1 MGGTADAGGFEVDGY
16 RPSTYGDRFADVYDD
31 WYHDASDVAA
41 TVERVAALAGPRG
54 GRVLELGAG
63 SGRLAVPL
71 AATGLDVWAVD
82 ASAAMLERLRA
93 KPGGEAVHA
102 IVDDMAELAA
112 PELAAPGPGG
122 GRGFAVVLCAFN
134 TLFNL
139 TDTAAQA
146 RCLGRV
152 AELLA
157 PDGRLLVEAFVP
169 PPSGEGDAGPAGR
182 ADPGAGGVTSAVEP
196 RHIGLDEVVLTV
208 SRVDPVTRTV
218 VGQHVQITEAGIRL
232 RPWVLHYESPEGVD
246 ELAAAAGLRLVE
258 RHAGWRGEPFS
269 SASATH
275 VSCYAPIG

>member
-1 MGGTADAGGFEVDGY
+1 VDGY

-31 WYHDASDVAA
+31 WYHDVSDVDA
-41 TVERVAALAGPRG
+41 TVERVAALAGAG

-71 AATGLDVWAVD
+71 AAAGLDVWAVD

-102 IVDDMAELAA
+102 LVDDMAELGA
-112 PELAAPGPGG
+112 PELTAPGPGG
-122 GRGFAVVLCAFN
+122 TGGGPRFAVVLCAFN

-146 RCLGRV
+146 RCLRR
-152 AELLA
+152 AAALLA
-157 PDGRLLVEAFVP
+157 PGGRMLVEAFVP
-169 PPSGEGDAGPAGR
+169 PPEDEGDAGH
-182 ADPGAGGVTSAVEP
+182 GAGGVSSAVEP

-208 SRVDPVTRTV
+208 SRLDPVARTV

-232 RPWVLHYESPEGVD
+232 RPWVLHYSSPEELD
-246 ELAAAAGLRLVE
+246 DLAATAGLRLVE

-275 VSCYAPIG
+275 VSCYAPAG